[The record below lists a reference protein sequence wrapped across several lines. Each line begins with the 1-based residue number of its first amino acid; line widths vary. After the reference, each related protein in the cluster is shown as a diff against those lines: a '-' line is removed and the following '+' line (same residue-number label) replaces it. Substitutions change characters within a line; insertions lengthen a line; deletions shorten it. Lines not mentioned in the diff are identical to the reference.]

1 MTNRKQ
7 KNVYIAAGCLA
18 VVCVLYQLAQ
28 AVAEMPHMLAE
39 LQGHT
44 ANTGQIVA
52 SAGLA
57 VAHMAV
63 AVVLLVTAYGFY
75 RHRANER
82 WLGLVALLKVLSFLL
97 ELLNYHDG
105 MSGKATEILC
115 CLLLGLY
122 ALCCFGMIHSA
133 WLLLLETALL
143 IIGYWSSLY
152 VVVQH
157 LVYTTHAS
165 LGAVL
170 VAAVCDPL
178 STVVMLL
185 LALGCHMPDD

>member
-7 KNVYIAAGCLA
+7 KNLYIAACYLS
-18 VVCVLYQLAQ
+18 VVCMLYQLAQ
-28 AVAEMPHMLAE
+28 VVLELPHMLGE
-39 LQGHT
+39 LQSHT
-44 ANTGQIVA
+44 ADTWQIVS
-52 SAGLA
+52 SACLA
-57 VAHMAV
+57 FAHIAV
-63 AVVLLVTAYGFY
+63 AVVLLVTAYGFW
-75 RHRANER
+75 RHRANEH
-82 WLGLVALLKVLSFLL
+82 WLGFVALLKVLSFLL

-105 MSGKATEILC
+105 AAGQITEVAC
-115 CLLLGLY
+115 CVLLGLY
-122 ALCCFGMIHSA
+122 ALCCFGVIHSA
-133 WLLLLETALL
+133 WLVPLETALL

-170 VAAVCDPL
+170 LAAVCDPL

-185 LALGCHMPDD
+185 LALGCHLPNE

>member
-7 KNVYIAAGCLA
+7 KTLYIAAGCLA

-28 AVAEMPHMLAE
+28 VVVELPHMLEE
-39 LQGHT
+39 LQSHT
-44 ANTGQIVA
+44 ANTWQIVS
-52 SAGLA
+52 SACLA
-57 VAHMAV
+57 LAHMAV
-63 AVVLLVTAYGFY
+63 AVVLLVTAYGFW
-75 RHRANER
+75 RHRANEH
-82 WLGLVALLKVLSFLL
+82 WLGFVALVKVLSFLL

-105 MSGKATEILC
+105 TSGKATEILC

-122 ALCCFGMIHSA
+122 AMCCFGVIHSA
-133 WLLLLETALL
+133 WLVPLETALL

-185 LALGCHMPDD
+185 LALGCHLPSE